1 MASILQMGRPRLRDA
16 KWQRQGSG
24 PVASAPGT
32 ALGLRRSEGSGKT
45 VPCDPLAN
53 LNMAVHVDPG
63 RVWCARHSR
72 EASSAQALGRV
83 ARVRKT
89 LDVGRA
95 EIGLVCQVPM
105 SP

>member
-1 MASILQMGRPRLRDA
+1 MASVLQMGRPRLRDA

-24 PVASAPGT
+24 PVANAPGT

-63 RVWCARHSR
+63 RVWCGVRGVAVRPVLLRHWGELPGSGR
-72 EASSAQALGRV
+72 RWMWAERRLG
-83 ARVRKT
+83 
-89 LDVGRA
+89 
-95 EIGLVCQVPM
+95 
-105 SP
+105 